1 MATQKEIHEL
11 VGRAVVDADFRKKLI
26 ADPEG
31 TVKEAGYELSKE
43 QLEALKSM
51 NGKGLASV
59 LDETLPK
66 SATRLRL

>member
-1 MATQKEIHEL
+1 MATEREIHEL

>member
-31 TVKEAGYELSKE
+31 TVKEAGYSLTDE
-43 QLEALKSM
+43 QLKALKDM

-59 LDETLPK
+59 LDESLPK
-66 SATRLRL
+66 FGLPVL

>member
-31 TVKEAGYELSKE
+31 TVKEAGYSLTDE
-43 QLEALKSM
+43 QLKALKDM

-59 LDETLPK
+59 LDESLSKFGLPV
-66 SATRLRL
+66 L

>member
-1 MATQKEIHEL
+1 MATEREIHEL

-31 TVKEAGYELSKE
+31 TVKEAGYSLTDE
-43 QLEALKSM
+43 QLKALKDM

-59 LDETLPK
+59 LDESLPK
-66 SATRLRL
+66 FGLPVL